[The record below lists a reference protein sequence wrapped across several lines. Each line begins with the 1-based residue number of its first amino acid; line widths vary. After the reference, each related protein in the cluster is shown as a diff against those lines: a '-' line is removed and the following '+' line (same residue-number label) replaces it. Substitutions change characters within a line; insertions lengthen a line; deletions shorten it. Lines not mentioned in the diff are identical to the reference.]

1 MTVIYGSRS
10 TAGGDVSAREAGNET
25 LHWSARMGLSAR
37 AFIYL
42 LIGFLAVLVATGR
55 SAKETDQWGAFQ
67 QLNRGTF
74 GHILLWILA
83 IGLAGYSL
91 WRFSEAALGAA
102 GEGRKAGPRVKSFFR
117 CCIYGFF
124 AASAFQVALGDRS
137 TSQAQRQQTLTAKIM
152 QHPGGRWAVG
162 FVGAIVVVVG
172 LTLVYEGLTRKFE
185 KYLRT
190 SDMSHAT
197 RRIVTALGTFG
208 TTARGAVFALA
219 GVFVIQAATEY
230 KPSKA
235 AGLDGA
241 LRSLRD
247 TPAGPWLLV
256 VAAVGLIAFGIY
268 GLAEAR
274 WRVT

>member
-1 MTVIYGSRS
+1 MSVTYGSRS
-10 TAGGDVSAREAGNET
+10 TAGGDVSAREVGNET

-42 LIGFLAVLVATGR
+42 LIGFLAVLVATGH

-67 QLNRGTF
+67 QLNRGSF

-102 GEGRKAGPRVKSFFR
+102 GDGRKVGPRVKSLFR
-117 CCIYGFF
+117 GCIYGFF
-124 AASAFQVALGDRS
+124 AVNAFQVALGNSS

-162 FVGAIVVVVG
+162 LVGAIVVIVG

-190 SDMSHAT
+190 SDMSRQT
-197 RRIVTALGTFG
+197 DRVVTALGTFG
-208 TTARGAVFALA
+208 TTARGGSSRWPGCSSYRPPSSTSPRRRPALTGRCGRCGTHLPDRGYWA
-219 GVFVIQAATEY
+219 WR
-230 KPSKA
+230 
-235 AGLDGA
+235 
-241 LRSLRD
+241 RS
-247 TPAGPWLLV
+247 GS
-256 VAAVGLIAFGIY
+256 
-268 GLAEAR
+268 
-274 WRVT
+274 